1 MGSFLFRET
10 NMPYYERETI
20 SSNGRAADKSV
31 GCWFK
36 SNIVSLLFF
45 FLENHLVSERRYFML
60 TKKEK
65 KALDLLLRMKGSR
78 NFIEFVYDSI
88 LLNRVKMMGLSPY
101 ALMHKMAIKEE

>member
-20 SSNGRAADKSV
+20 SSNGRVADKSV

-36 SNIVSLLFF
+36 SNIVSLLF
-45 FLENHLVSERRYFML
+45 LEDHLVSERRYFML

-65 KALDLLLRMKGSR
+65 KALDLLLRMRGSR

-88 LLNRVKMMGLSPY
+88 LLNHVKMMGLSPY

>member
-20 SSNGRAADKSV
+20 SSNGRVADKSV

-45 FLENHLVSERRYFML
+45 GEP
-60 TKKEK
+60 
-65 KALDLLLRMKGSR
+65 
-78 NFIEFVYDSI
+78 
-88 LLNRVKMMGLSPY
+88 LSF
-101 ALMHKMAIKEE
+101 

>member
-45 FLENHLVSERRYFML
+45 ENRL
-60 TKKEK
+60 
-65 KALDLLLRMKGSR
+65 GSH
-78 NFIEFVYDSI
+78 F
-88 LLNRVKMMGLSPY
+88 
-101 ALMHKMAIKEE
+101 